1 MAVGNKVKGITI
13 EFNGDTTKLS
23 RALGDVNK
31 KTRTVD
37 QSLKEVNRALKFNPG
52 NTELLAQKQTLLKQR
67 VDETKTK
74 LDALRAAQAKLDE
87 DDSVDKNSQ
96 DYMELR
102 REIIETESK
111 LKHFED
117 ELKKLDNIK
126 FEKVGKQIQ
135 DVGDKMQTVG
145 KGMSKYIT
153 APLAA
158 GAAGATAAFKEVDEG
173 MDVIVKKTGAS
184 GKALDS
190 MKESAG
196 RLAQSIPTD
205 FETAGAAIGEVNT
218 RFGVTGKELEDLS
231 GKFIK
236 FADLNDTD
244 VSDSVDK
251 VQKSMAAF
259 NMPASEAGNML
270 DIMNKVGQDTGISM
284 DVLAESLV
292 KNAPQL
298 QAMGFNAEQA
308 AAFVGQL
315 EKSGIDSSK
324 AMTGLNKAVVN
335 GAKEGK
341 TLPQV
346 MAEIKDSI
354 VGASSETDAMN
365 AAVEIFGAKA
375 GPAIATAARNGSLDF
390 DALAGSALDAAGS
403 VENTFNDTLDPA
415 DKFDMMMN
423 SVKLSG
429 YEVGATMLE
438 IIAPAIEKFA
448 QWVQNLTKKWKELSP
463 ETQSFIIKAAGIVA
477 AVGPIITILGGF
489 VGKLGLLITNL
500 PAVISMFS
508 KMTSIVGLVSKA
520 FTFMTGP
527 VGIAVAA
534 IAAAIA
540 IGVLLYK
547 NWDKIKEKAGALKN
561 WIVNTFTSMKNS
573 VKNIFG
579 KIKEAMVSPIE
590 KAKSLIKGIIDK
602 IKGFLKFKFSLPKIK
617 LPHFAIKPRGW
628 NLGDLLEGI
637 IPRLGISWY
646 AKGAIFKKP
655 TIIGDKGFGE
665 AGAEAALPLDPFWD
679 RFDRMADRI
688 VAAVQGGQNPD
699 TEGWA
704 VFQGNI
710 VMDGQVIAQIV
721 TPIVNRGLA
730 QKAVLDGRNA

>member
-173 MDVIVKKTGAS
+173 MDVIVEKTGAS

-270 DIMNKVGQDTGISM
+270 DILNKVGQDTGISM

-324 AMTGLNKAVVN
+324 AMTGLNKAIVN

-415 DKFDMMMN
+415 DKFAMMMN

-602 IKGFLKFKFSLPKIK
+602 IKGFLKFKFSIPKIK

-628 NLGDLLEGI
+628 NLGDLLEGV
-637 IPRLGISWY
+637 IPRLGINWY
-646 AKGAIFKKP
+646 AKGAIFTKP

-679 RFDRMADRI
+679 RFDRMADKI